1 MRIKGCLLSLIGSL
15 LSVYTGDAGLL
26 YYDGQTVDS
35 SYSNTLYAAKG
46 LQYTYANG
54 KRSMLVSGG
63 KRVAQGAGDAG
74 GNDYFNLN
82 PAPGSSWDQAGL
94 FDSASGTIGGGSV
107 EGVLY
112 ISVLVRAHDSSNGTT
127 ERQTGDLPHGRYF
140 GLCTWHDS
148 TETLGIG
155 NELGAWAYSIFG
167 TVTGKRD
174 LYDGSGGS
182 TTYLN
187 VSRDVRLMVVRIA
200 FHANA
205 ADDISAWLDPDPDR
219 GDIQTNDVRRYI
231 GTANGDLSF
240 NRIAY
245 RAGDI
250 PTVDGVD
257 FDEVR
262 FGTDWASVTPS
273 PSESFAVWYDGQNV
287 SSGYANTSY
296 SASGLTYAMAN
307 GKPLPVSGGKRTTP
321 GTGDA
326 GTDTFSLGAV
336 AGSAWDKANL
346 YDGVSGLIGG
356 GDVSG
361 VLYFGALVRA
371 HNAVS
376 AATEYKITTNPP
388 PYGTEAFV
396 LVTRPGLS
404 SSGAVAMG
412 NAWSPWA
419 YSIGGAFASGSAD
432 LVQMTT
438 NQNTYVSYDTKVHM
452 LVAKI
457 TFKAGD
463 TDSVT
468 VWLDPNPDAGDAQA
482 WDIRRSMQTGN
493 FSFNQL
499 AYRSGNLGELSSW
512 DFDEVRFATDWRGV
526 VTNLPPFP
534 RGTLLKMH

>member
-1 MRIKGCLLSLIGSL
+1 MREFFREIAHALEAGEPVELVTILS
-15 LSVYTGDAGLL
+15 
-26 YYDGQTVDS
+26 
-35 SYSNTLYAAKG
+35 
-46 LQYTYANG
+46 
-54 KRSMLVSGG
+54 SGG
-63 KRVAQGAGDAG
+63 STPRGAGAMMAVFADGWA
-74 GNDYFNLN
+74 
-82 PAPGSSWDQAGL
+82 A
-94 FDSASGTIGGGSV
+94 GTIGGGSV

-112 ISVLVRAHDSSNGTT
+112 ISVLVRAHDFSNGTT

-140 GLCTWHDS
+140 GLCTWRDS
-148 TETLGIG
+148 TEILGIG
-155 NELGAWAYSIFG
+155 NEWGAWAYSIFG

-205 ADDISAWLDPDPDR
+205 ADDISAWIDPDPDR
-219 GDIQTNDVRRYI
+219 GDSQTNDVRRYI

-273 PSESFAVWYDGQNV
+273 PSESFAIWYDGQNV

-307 GKPLPVSGGKRTTP
+307 GKPLPVTGGKRTTP

-326 GTDTFSLGAV
+326 GTDSFSLGAV
-336 AGSAWDKANL
+336 AGSVWDKANL

-376 AATEYKITTNPP
+376 AATEYKTTANPP

-419 YSIGGAFASGSAD
+419 YSIGGAFANGSAD

-438 NQNTYVSYDTKVHM
+438 NQNTYVSYDTKVRM

-482 WDIRRSMQTGN
+482 WDIRRSTQTGN

-512 DFDEVRFATDWRGV
+512 DFDEVRFATDWRGI

-534 RGTLLKMH
+534 RGTLVKMR